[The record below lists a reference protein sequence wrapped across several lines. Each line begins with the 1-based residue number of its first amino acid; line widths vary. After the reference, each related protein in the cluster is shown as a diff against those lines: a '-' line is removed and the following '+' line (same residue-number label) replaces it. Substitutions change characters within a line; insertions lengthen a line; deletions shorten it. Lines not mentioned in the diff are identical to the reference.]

1 MKYEHVKICLND
13 FVSHNTSMMISFPRG
28 NETEVKEC
36 CLTKQIHL
44 QSKKH
49 IFDAW
54 FSLLTTIIFDLFR
67 QLSMMK

>member
-1 MKYEHVKICLND
+1 
-13 FVSHNTSMMISFPRG
+13 MMIYIPRG

-36 CLTKQIHL
+36 CLTKQIYL
-44 QSKKH
+44 QSKTH